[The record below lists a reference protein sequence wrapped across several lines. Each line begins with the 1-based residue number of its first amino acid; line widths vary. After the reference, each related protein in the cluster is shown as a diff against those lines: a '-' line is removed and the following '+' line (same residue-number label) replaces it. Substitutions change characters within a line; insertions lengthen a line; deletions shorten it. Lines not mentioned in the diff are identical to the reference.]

1 MCTGYTGMA
10 RVKTPSGTEVHK
22 ISIGATGIYVAGKT
36 VHRVAVIKAE
46 RKDTSGHDAVTGS
59 INLGSFD
66 TSRTWWPHLEIQKK
80 GHSSDKFPGWAA
92 TFMHE
97 RRGKGGGSMATF
109 STPLGKLLA
118 SVVAKEPVDEISD
131 DLEGEGDDLEGEGDD
146 PEGDSDDDDE
156 DMGAETR
163 AGATHGAP
171 KGGRGV
177 TGISAGGKS
186 TRTEKTGEKRKDGQ
200 MGERGGA
207 TGAFKYVKTEVGK
220 FLADAGEN
228 LKRMSTMAAQE
239 AELAQ
244 KNGANQLRAL
254 LDEYKQVQPT
264 RTQSDPSVLTFAQKM
279 SETMMQSMLDANV
292 LRAAGEREEKLA
304 TIEERRQHS
313 LALAK
318 GDVAQATRNQMLLAM
333 GMAAGRGN
341 YQQNWHEMGGAA
353 APQEIGGTPRLAIA
367 LPQAATLGHGHQ
379 LALTQ
384 QEESANE
391 DDLETARLVAA
402 VAEMKK
408 KVKAKAVQTALLKE
422 LAEGQAL
429 LDKSS

>member
-1 MCTGYTGMA
+1 
-10 RVKTPSGTEVHK
+10 
-22 ISIGATGIYVAGKT
+22 
-36 VHRVAVIKAE
+36 
-46 RKDTSGHDAVTGS
+46 
-59 INLGSFD
+59 
-66 TSRTWWPHLEIQKK
+66 
-80 GHSSDKFPGWAA
+80 
-92 TFMHE
+92 
-97 RRGKGGGSMATF
+97 
-109 STPLGKLLA
+109 
-118 SVVAKEPVDEISD
+118 
-131 DLEGEGDDLEGEGDD
+131 
-146 PEGDSDDDDE
+146 
-156 DMGAETR
+156 
-163 AGATHGAP
+163 
-171 KGGRGV
+171 
-177 TGISAGGKS
+177 
-186 TRTEKTGEKRKDGQ
+186 
-200 MGERGGA
+200 
-207 TGAFKYVKTEVGK
+207 
-220 FLADAGEN
+220 
-228 LKRMSTMAAQE
+228 MAAQE